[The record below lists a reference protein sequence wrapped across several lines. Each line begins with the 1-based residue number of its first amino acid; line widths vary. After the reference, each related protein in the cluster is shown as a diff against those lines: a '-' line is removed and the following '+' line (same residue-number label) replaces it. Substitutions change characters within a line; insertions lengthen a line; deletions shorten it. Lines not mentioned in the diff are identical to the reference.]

1 MTMKGKK
8 RPHIVQ
14 TTFNDAELAAL
25 RKQAD
30 LEGVTVTAF
39 IRQLVI
45 KNTPVRLVEPDKP
58 PTSPDGA
65 G

>member
-1 MTMKGKK
+1 MKPTLK

-14 TTFNDAELAAL
+14 TALNDAELAAL

-30 LEGVTVTAF
+30 LEGLSVTAF

-45 KNTPVRLVEPDKP
+45 KNVPVHLIELPKRPND
-58 PTSPDGA
+58 SS
-65 G
+65 

>member
-1 MTMKGKK
+1 MKKTLR

-14 TTFNDAELAAL
+14 TALNDAELAAL

-30 LEGVTVTAF
+30 LEGLSVTAF

-45 KNTPVRLVEPDKP
+45 KHTDSRTPAKNGHEE
-58 PTSPDGA
+58 S
-65 G
+65 

>member
-1 MTMKGKK
+1 MKPTLK

-14 TTFNDAELAAL
+14 TALNDAELTAL

-30 LEGVTVTAF
+30 LEGLSVTAF

-45 KNTPVRLVEPDKP
+45 KNVPINLIELNKP

-65 G
+65 A

>member
-1 MTMKGKK
+1 MKKTLR

-14 TTFNDAELAAL
+14 TALNDAELAAL

-30 LEGVTVTAF
+30 LEGLSVTAF

-45 KNTPVRLVEPDKP
+45 KNVPLNLIELNKP

-65 G
+65 A

>member
-1 MTMKGKK
+1 MKKTLR

-25 RKQAD
+25 KKQAN

-45 KNTPVRLVEPDKP
+45 KNTPVRLVELDKP

>member
-1 MTMKGKK
+1 MMMKGKK

-25 RKQAD
+25 KTQAD
-30 LEGVTVTAF
+30 LEGLSVTAF

-45 KNTPVRLVEPDKP
+45 KNCPVVTWRQPAPVKNGHEE
-58 PTSPDGA
+58 S
-65 G
+65 

>member
-1 MTMKGKK
+1 MKATLK

-14 TTFNDAELAAL
+14 TALNDTELAAL

-30 LEGVTVTAF
+30 LEGLSVTAF

-45 KNTPVRLVEPDKP
+45 KNVPVNPTELNKP

-65 G
+65 A

>member
-25 RKQAD
+25 KKQAN

-45 KNTPVRLVEPDKP
+45 KNVPINLIESRTPEKPD
-58 PTSPDGA
+58 
-65 G
+65 

>member
-1 MTMKGKK
+1 MMMKSKT

-14 TTFNDAELAAL
+14 TALNDAELAAL

-30 LEGVTVTAF
+30 LEGVSVTAF

-45 KNTPVRLVEPDKP
+45 KNTPVHLIPLSLPKKPDD
-58 PTSPDGA
+58 SS
-65 G
+65 